1 MFHDK
6 TLDRTTNSTG
16 LITSRPYYGEN
27 GIEHVRTLKEPV
39 QQIPTFEQL
48 CKLLMEPG
56 NEHVKF
62 NIDVKPNNDPARLF
76 EIMARTVDRFPQ
88 SKERLHPRLILGLWH
103 PKFIAH
109 AKQHVPTLRRAHIGG
124 SPADAIKYFWKD
136 CEAFSIYFPSLV
148 TAEGQAFIKKAQQEG
163 KDVMTWTVN
172 RTDEMVAATSWGLKA
187 ILTDRTDTLNQ
198 LRKDMTGAWRAGR
211 AHQQPTTRVC
221 TASTWVPGSAGP
233 ACATTAPTCGR
244 TSTFVARRQKSRPA
258 YVSCPT
264 ALTPGALCQVR
275 RGVVDT
281 IT

>member
-48 CKLLMEPG
+48 CTLLMEPG

-198 LRKDMTGAWRAGR
+198 LRKDMTADYEGVYRKYVGPWFGWTSLRYYSPYVWSYQHFCRQEAEEQAGEPF
-211 AHQQPTTRVC
+211 AKYAE
-221 TASTWVPGSAGP
+221 AS
-233 ACATTAPTCGR
+233 
-244 TSTFVARRQKSRPA
+244 
-258 YVSCPT
+258 
-264 ALTPGALCQVR
+264 
-275 RGVVDT
+275 
-281 IT
+281 